1 MGCQANRQYFIVL
14 MLQVT
19 GGAHFLVSLALRTG
33 RNQDSI
39 IAMTA
44 MKTRFSRKL
53 HMAFG
58 AMLAITLALA
68 WYFYDSVQWFEYDVQ
83 RIALAN
89 SVLNG
94 NRALSAQ
101 TELKLKLIQESAAIG
116 AVEET
121 LQWQENISALRVS
134 IEEIRQAYVDGNLL
148 RHAEADSLELADLD
162 EMETLVETIISA
174 GEVIRLAL
182 EASTTEVSSADESST
197 GLASAGLAGT
207 KVSST
212 DIVDAEL
219 DKLRSEGTAELFWVM
234 MADTLAANIKE
245 VSDANWEATTLSRYI
260 TGVLPL
266 FMLALVSLTGFIVWV
281 FSRSLTRSV
290 TVLHNGVWAFTNGD
304 MTHRIPELKE
314 REFELLGDAFNTM
327 ARELAG
333 HRTRMHDSN
342 VQLEAVVDERTRA
355 LKNSND
361 MLALVD
367 ENRRKLLA
375 DISHEFRTPLTVIRG
390 EAEIAMRGKAKT
402 KAEYLETLG
411 RIIEQSDQATRLVD
425 DLLFMARADAGEP
438 RLKVRPVSVGGLL
451 GPVCSDFSAK
461 AEKRK
466 VTLKQLF
473 DDESTVVMG
482 DPGRL
487 RQVFAI
493 LVDNA
498 LQYSMKGGTVEV
510 SLERSSTEVV
520 VTVRDNGIGLTKEE
534 AQQAFQRFFRG
545 GHAQGHAR
553 GTGLG
558 LPVAKAIV
566 EAHKGTI
573 TLQGK
578 PGEGA
583 LATVILPAE
592 DKLKA
597 VA

>member
-1 MGCQANRQYFIVL
+1 M
-14 MLQVT
+14 
-19 GGAHFLVSLALRTG
+19 
-33 RNQDSI
+33 
-39 IAMTA
+39 IAT
-44 MKTRFSRKL
+44 KTRFSRKL

-101 TELKLKLIQESAAIG
+101 TELKLKLIQESAAAG
-116 AVEET
+116 AVEES

-162 EMETLVETIISA
+162 EMETLVETIISS

-182 EASTTEVSSADESST
+182 EAPDTELSNTEVITE
-197 GLASAGLAGT
+197 
-207 KVSST
+207 V
-212 DIVDAEL
+212 VDAEL
-219 DKLRSEGTAELFWVM
+219 DKLRSEGTAELFRVM
-234 MADTLAANIKE
+234 MADTRAANVKE
-245 VSDANWEATTLSRYI
+245 VSDANWEAMTLSRYI

-266 FMLALVSLTGFIVWV
+266 FMLALVSLTGLVLWV

-355 LKNSND
+355 LKSSND
-361 MLALVD
+361 MLELVD
-367 ENRRKLLA
+367 ENRRKLSA

-390 EAEIAMRGKAKT
+390 EAEIAIRGKSKT
-402 KAEYLETLG
+402 KAEYLESLE

-438 RLKVRPVSVGGLL
+438 RLKVRPVSVDSLL
-451 GPVCSDFSAK
+451 GPVCGDFSAK

-466 VTLKQLF
+466 VTLKQSF
-473 DDESTVVMG
+473 GDENAVVMG

-510 SLERSSTEVV
+510 NLERIDSEVV
-520 VTVRDNGIGLTKEE
+520 VTVRDEGIGLTKEE

-566 EAHKGTI
+566 EAHKGSI

-578 PGEGA
+578 PGKGA

-592 DKLKA
+592 NKLKA

>member
-1 MGCQANRQYFIVL
+1 
-14 MLQVT
+14 
-19 GGAHFLVSLALRTG
+19 
-33 RNQDSI
+33 
-39 IAMTA
+39 MTA
-44 MKTRFSRKL
+44 TKTRFSRKL

-101 TELKLKLIQESAAIG
+101 TELKLKLIRESAAAG
-116 AVEET
+116 AVEEN

-162 EMETLVETIISA
+162 EMETLVETIISS

-182 EASTTEVSSADESST
+182 EAPDTEVPNTAIITE
-197 GLASAGLAGT
+197 
-207 KVSST
+207 V
-212 DIVDAEL
+212 VDAEL
-219 DKLRSEGTAELFWVM
+219 DKLRSEGTAELFRIM
-234 MADTLAANIKE
+234 MAETLAANVKE

-266 FMLALVSLTGFIVWV
+266 FMLALVSLTGLIVWV

-355 LKNSND
+355 LKSSND

-390 EAEIAMRGKAKT
+390 EAEIAMRGKSKT
-402 KAEYLETLG
+402 KAEYLESLG

-438 RLKVRPVSVGGLL
+438 RLNVRPVTVDSLL

-466 VTLKQLF
+466 VTLKQSF
-473 DDESTVVMG
+473 GDENAVVMG

-510 SLERSSTEVV
+510 NLERNGAEVV
-520 VTVRDNGIGLTKEE
+520 VTVRDEGIGLTKEE

-578 PGEGA
+578 PGKGA
-583 LATVILPAE
+583 LATVTLPAE